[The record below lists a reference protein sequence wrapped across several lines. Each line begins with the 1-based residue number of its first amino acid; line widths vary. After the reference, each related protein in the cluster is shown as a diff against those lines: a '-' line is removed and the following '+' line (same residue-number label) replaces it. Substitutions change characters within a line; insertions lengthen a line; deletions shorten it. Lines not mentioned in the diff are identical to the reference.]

1 MNPPK
6 FLVSKMEKDK
16 QRLIDEV
23 YKVLDVI
30 GVSPQENMELSAYQL
45 KDVAQVW
52 YELWKGERPVG
63 TELVEW
69 EVFKLT
75 LLIDYFP

>member
-45 KDVAQVW
+45 KDVAHVLCEQ
-52 YELWKGERPVG
+52 LKDSR
-63 TELVEW
+63 LVRAGPRE
-69 EVFKLT
+69 
-75 LLIDYFP
+75 